1 MNRRRFLQALGAGA
15 AWSTI
20 QGSIS
25 LPRPPNIVLI
35 LADDLGYGDVGAYG
49 SSLSTPNMDRMA
61 SEGMLFRQ
69 VSSASSVC
77 SPSRAGLLTGRY
89 GARVGIPYVLFP
101 DSAEGLPENE
111 TTLASSLRS
120 VGYRTMCVGKW
131 HLGSKPAYM
140 PTNRGFDDFFGLPY
154 SNDMCPLPLMRN
166 LEIVEPTADNSLLT
180 QRYTAQAAEW
190 IKSSA
195 DRPFFLYMAH
205 NVPHLPIGVSPDFK
219 GKSRL
224 GGYGDA
230 VMELDWS
237 VGQVLS
243 QIRDAGL
250 DDNTLVM
257 FTSDNGPWYQGSAGK
272 LRGRKGDTWEGGMR
286 EPFIARMPG
295 RIPAG
300 SVSDVV
306 GSLLDVFPTVANLA
320 GAPRPD
326 LPLDGVDLWP
336 AFTGERAS
344 IDRDVLLY
352 FDHWDI
358 QCARWGPWKLHISRT
373 NVPAW
378 TEEPREGRV
387 NLPLPRPELYNL
399 DRDPSECYECG
410 RDYPDVV
417 ADMQARVA
425 ALLPGF
431 PGEVQNAWRDTVNAQ
446 TRWTP
451 VGASPALNQP

>member
-1 MNRRRFLQALGAGA
+1 
-15 AWSTI
+15 
-20 QGSIS
+20 
-25 LPRPPNIVLI
+25 
-35 LADDLGYGDVGAYG
+35 
-49 SSLSTPNMDRMA
+49 
-61 SEGMLFRQ
+61 
-69 VSSASSVC
+69 
-77 SPSRAGLLTGRY
+77 
-89 GARVGIPYVLFP
+89 
-101 DSAEGLPENE
+101 
-111 TTLASSLRS
+111 
-120 VGYRTMCVGKW
+120 MCIGKW
-131 HLGSKPAYM
+131 HLGSKPAFM

-154 SNDMCPLPLMRN
+154 SNDMSPLQLMRN
-166 LEIVEPTADNSLLT
+166 LRVVDPATDNNLLT
-180 QRYTAQAAEW
+180 QRYTAQASEW
-190 IKSSA
+190 IAAAA
-195 DRPFFLYMAH
+195 DQPFFLYLAH
-205 NVPHLPIGVSPDFK
+205 NVPHLPFGVSPDFT
-219 GKSRL
+219 GRSRM
-224 GGYGDA
+224 GGYADA

-237 VGQVLS
+237 VGQVLA
-243 QIRDAGL
+243 QIREAGL

-300 SVSDVV
+300 GISDVV
-306 GSLLDVFPTVANLA
+306 GSLLDVFPTVANLT
-320 GAPRPD
+320 GAPIPD
-326 LPLDGVDLWP
+326 LPLDGIDLWP

-358 QCARWGPWKLHISRT
+358 QCARLGPWKLHMSRT

-378 TEEPREGRV
+378 TEEPTEGRV

-410 RDYPDVV
+410 KEYPDVV
-417 ADMQARVA
+417 ADIQSRVA

-431 PGEVQNAWRDTVNAQ
+431 PGAVQNAWRNTISVQ

-451 VGASPALNQP
+451 VGASPAIPKP